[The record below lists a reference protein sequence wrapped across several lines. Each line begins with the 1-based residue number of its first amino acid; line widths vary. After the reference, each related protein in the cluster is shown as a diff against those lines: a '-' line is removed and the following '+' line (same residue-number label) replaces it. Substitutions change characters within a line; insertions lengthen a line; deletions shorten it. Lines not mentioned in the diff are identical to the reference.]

1 MANTLFNQT
10 SSNIKVSIGGS
21 GGIQGATST
30 NTVTLSSGGLG
41 GGKTKIADLLDVND
55 TTEVDGGTLVYDA
68 TNDEYVLKALPIDG
82 GTF

>member
-21 GGIQGATST
+21 GGIQGATSS
-30 NTVTLSSGGLG
+30 NSVTLTSSAGA
-41 GGKTKIADLLDVND
+41 GKSKIADLLDVND
-55 TTEVDGGTLVYDA
+55 ANEVDGGTLVYDA
-68 TNDEYVLKALPIDG
+68 ANDEYVLKALPIDG

>member
-21 GGIQGATST
+21 GGIQGATSS
-30 NTVTLSSGGLG
+30 NTITLQSGGV
-41 GGKTKIADLLDVND
+41 GGKSKIADLLDVND
-55 TTEVDGGTLVYDA
+55 STEVDGGTLVYDA
-68 TNDEYVLKALPIDG
+68 ANDEYVLKALPIDG

>member
-21 GGIQGATST
+21 GGIQGATSS
-30 NTVTLSSGGLG
+30 NTVTLTSSSLG
-41 GGKTKIADLLDVND
+41 KNKISDLLDVND
-55 TTEVDGGTLVYDA
+55 ATEVDGGTLVYDA
-68 TNDEYVLKALPIDG
+68 ANDEYVLKALPIDG

>member
-21 GGIQGATST
+21 GGIQGATSS
-30 NTVTLSSGGLG
+30 NTVTLTSAGGSG
-41 GGKTKIADLLDVND
+41 KNKIADLLDVND
-55 TTEVDGGTLVYDA
+55 ATEVDGGTLVYDA
-68 TNDEYVLKALPIDG
+68 ANDEYVLKALPIDG

>member
-21 GGIQGATST
+21 GGIQGATSS
-30 NTVTLSSGGLG
+30 NTVTLSGAGAGS
-41 GGKTKIADLLDVND
+41 KTKIADMLDVND
-55 TTEVDGGTLVYDA
+55 ATEVDGGTLVYDA
-68 TNDEYVLKALPIDG
+68 ANDEYVLKALPIDG

>member
-21 GGIQGATST
+21 GGIENATSA
-30 NTVTLSSGGLG
+30 NTITLSSSGGTGSKRL
-41 GGKTKIADLLDVND
+41 TDLTDVND
-55 TTEVDGGTLVYDA
+55 TVEVDGGTLVYNA
-68 TNDEYVLKALPIDG
+68 STDEYVLKKLPIDG

>member
-21 GGIQGATST
+21 GGIQGATSS
-30 NTVTLSSGGLG
+30 NTVTLTSSSSG
-41 GGKTKIADLLDVND
+41 KNKISDLLDVND
-55 TTEVDGGTLVYDA
+55 ATEVDGGTLVYDA
-68 TNDEYVLKALPIDG
+68 AAEEYVLKALPIDG

>member
-21 GGIQGATST
+21 GGIQHTTSS
-30 NTVTLSSGGLG
+30 NNVTLTSAGGSG
-41 GGKTKIADLLDVND
+41 KSKIADMLDVND
-55 TTEVDGGTLVYDA
+55 STEVDGGTLVYDA
-68 TNDEYVLKALPIDG
+68 AADEYVLKALPIDG

>member
-21 GGIQGATST
+21 GGIENATSA
-30 NTVTLSSGGLG
+30 NTITLSSGGVGSRKL
-41 GGKTKIADLLDVND
+41 TDLTDVND
-55 TTEVDGGTLVYDA
+55 TVEVDGGTLVYNA
-68 TNDEYVLKALPIDG
+68 STDEYVLKKLPIDG

>member
-21 GGIQGATST
+21 GGIQGATSS
-30 NTVTLSSGGLG
+30 NTVTLSGAGAGS
-41 GGKTKIADLLDVND
+41 KSKIADMLDVND
-55 TTEVDGGTLVYDA
+55 ANEVDGGTLVYDA
-68 TNDEYVLKALPIDG
+68 ANDEYVLKALPIDG

>member
-21 GGIQGATST
+21 GGIQGATSSS
-30 NTVTLSSGGLG
+30 TVTLSGAGAGS
-41 GGKTKIADLLDVND
+41 KTKIADMLDVND
-55 TTEVDGGTLVYDA
+55 ATEVDGGTLVYDA
-68 TNDEYVLKALPIDG
+68 ANDEYVLKALPIDG